1 MSPIPFTQAPGAF
14 IASACPEL
22 IVKNSF
28 LDVFDGS
35 PMMLERGKSAP
46 AYLSCA
52 DTDSACADTDSDG
65 NAQVAAGALTPG
77 GEDPA
82 EGGWADQVPG
92 MENIFRTETSDGWND
107 GTEQL
112 WDGYH
117 KDVVQADQVPG
128 MDNIV
133 RTVTSDGWNEGTE
146 QRWDGYHK
154 GFVQLVQSLEESLL
168 GPQNLA
174 MVPHCAVFCP
184 AGPGAIAPRM
194 PPPLEAP
201 STPTTPP
208 ATPAAPSLPP
218 MLPRP
223 LGVELDVNGLH
234 PVLRW
239 TADARKLKS
248 NDREAVSPEFQLT
261 FQQEQAV
268 KFKMVIRP
276 TAVSTLRGGMAFKK
290 AKGKGSIELRC
301 LDAAIMIPPVSFRL
315 AVCSGRDL
323 ANPELPPGAP
333 VSHDFKTRTICLGQ
347 EEWDF
352 TRAVDEATQTFVVC
366 LEILPG
372 SVAAASA
379 ATP

>member
-1 MSPIPFTQAPGAF
+1 MSPIPFTQAHDVF
-14 IASACPEL
+14 IANACPEL

-28 LDVFDGS
+28 LDLFDGS

-46 AYLSCA
+46 AYLC
-52 DTDSACADTDSDG
+52 CADTDSDCAVADSDG
-65 NAQVAAGALTPG
+65 NAQEAERGVTPG
-77 GEDPA
+77 GEAPA

-92 MENIFRTETSDGWND
+92 TED
-107 GTEQL
+107 
-112 WDGYH
+112 
-117 KDVVQADQVPG
+117 
-128 MDNIV
+128 IV

-154 GFVQLVQSLEESLL
+154 DFVQADQVPGIADIVRTVTNDGWNEGTEQRWDGYHTGFVQFVQSLQESLAV
-168 GPQNLA
+168 PQNLA
-174 MVPHCAVFCP
+174 MDPHCEVCCP

-201 STPTTPP
+201 SMPTTPP
-208 ATPAAPSLPP
+208 TTPAAPSLPP

-223 LGVELDVNGLH
+223 LGVELDVNGPH
-234 PVLRW
+234 QMLRW
-239 TADARKLKS
+239 TADAKKLKS
-248 NDREAVSPEFQLT
+248 SDREAVSPEFQLI

-276 TAVSTLRGGMAFKK
+276 TAVSTVRGGMAFRK
-290 AKGKGSIELRC
+290 ARGKGSIELRC

-352 TRAVDEATQTFVVC
+352 TRAVDEATQCFVVC
-366 LEILPG
+366 LEILP
-372 SVAAASA
+372 SSAAAASA
-379 ATP
+379 ATL